1 MTGILTKTS
10 TGLIFAE
17 NAEAYPG
24 GWTHAGTGTD
34 SLITTRA
41 HSGAG
46 SFLQEIPSIA
56 WSNWPNGWADLDD
69 DKLMQTVDVKT
80 GANRVAK
87 VFRALGIMGI
97 LYDDFP
103 TSTIDTTNKWDSAP
117 GTVTNSIC
125 TLNPSGYMRTYD
137 KTRLRTPIRVS
148 ARIRVG
154 KTGSDI
160 CRFRAIN
167 FDNSNRITLDFNA
180 NDDGHLIVKFSKYAS
195 TTTVDAGVYDT
206 TAFHIYS
213 VEWLAGS
220 AKVYLD
226 GSLLATETTNNPVD
240 EVGYNYFT
248 ELARE
253 GLSTFEADWVAI
265 EPATGVPANMWK
277 LRLKVGSDVL
287 FDTDVMAEADVLD
300 NGFYDKGWKAITVTG
315 SQTVELNLR
324 NASGQRAYIRAQ
336 HLWDDLVLMLDKNL
350 TITSLLGGQKVE
362 LYDSGGALRKTITCP
377 QTGYDVTMDVSDLV
391 KTAYGFSGYF
401 KVYDT
406 NGTSLLYTSSTATV
420 WGGDVYK
427 WIPNQSKMDI
437 ATDHTLIYRTG
448 SGLSPT
454 TAVIT
459 ITLTDKDTG
468 TKLNGYPI
476 TWAAV
481 LGTVDPTGGNTDGN
495 GQASTTFTAGASA
508 GLGAVRGSFA
518 GDATYGLSSALQQID
533 IYYGQP
539 SIDAS
544 KDFQIFLEG
553 QEMLYSEGDY
563 KIGAD
568 FKPQPFRAIGPAFTA
583 STGFWWAV
591 EIYRKGIRE
600 FQGRILTRKR
610 QTGTNPL
617 LTITGV
623 DNIIMLQRR
632 VANHVYQDEP
642 KLIIQDLLTRY
653 PCGIT
658 AGNIS
663 TYGSSIKLP
672 ATYENLYD
680 ALVQIKRITGWLF
693 RLNAD
698 DTLDFA
704 PSFGTTKAI
713 TIMTGLNETA
723 ATHEEDAIQLDSAVY
738 VVGSGAS
745 AGLVSY
751 AEDATAQLNFGII
764 EEAFLEKG
772 INEQGTLDL
781 RAQEILNEKKNI
793 KETITLDWADMLAPA
808 SYGPFD
814 SLTVTDSDAGLS
826 GLYQVFTI
834 TRKLLDANMASL
846 QLTNR
851 IVTLADAMQAIRNV
865 VKDLGVQ

>member
-1 MTGILTKTS
+1 MTGILTKSS

-17 NAEAYPG
+17 NAESYPA
-24 GWTHAGTGTD
+24 GWTHAGVGTA
-34 SLITTRA
+34 SGITTRA

-46 SFLQEIPSIA
+46 SFLQETSSIA
-56 WSNWPNGWADLDD
+56 WNNWPNGWVNLDD
-69 DKLMQTVDVKT
+69 DKLTQTIDVKT

-87 VFRALGIMGI
+87 VFRALGIVGI

-103 TSTIDTTNKWDSAP
+103 TGTLDSSKWEFLDGNTIS
-117 GTVTNSIC
+117 NSIC
-125 TLNPSGYMRTYD
+125 TIVHYNHIRTYG
-137 KTRLRTPIRVS
+137 KTRIRQPIRIS
-148 ARIRVG
+148 ARIKVG
-154 KTGSDI
+154 KNGSDI
-160 CRFRAIN
+160 CRFRAIH
-167 FDNSNRITLDFNA
+167 FDDSNSVRLDFNG
-180 NDDGHLIVKFSKYAS
+180 NGDGHLIIKFAKYGA
-195 TTTVDAGVYDT
+195 TTTVDAGVYDI

-220 AKVYLD
+220 AKVFCD
-226 GSLLATETTNNPVD
+226 GTLLATETTNNPVD
-240 EVGYNYFT
+240 EYNYFT
-248 ELARE
+248 ELIRE
-253 GLSTFEADWVAI
+253 AESTLEVDWVAI

-277 LRLKVGSDVL
+277 FSLKVGSDVL

-362 LYDSGGALRKTITCP
+362 LYDSGGALRKTVTCP

-476 TWAAV
+476 NWAAV
-481 LGTVDPTGGNTDGN
+481 LGTVNPSNGTTDSN

-568 FKPQPFRAIGPAFTA
+568 FKPQPFRVVGPAFTA
-583 STGFWWAV
+583 STGFWWAI
-591 EIYRKGIRE
+591 EIYRKGTRE

-623 DNIIMLQRR
+623 DNIITLQRR
-632 VANHVYQDEP
+632 VANRVYQDEP

-698 DTLDFA
+698 NTLDFA
-704 PSFGTTKAI
+704 PSFGTTKNI
-713 TIMTGLNETA
+713 TITTGLNETA
-723 ATHEEDAIQLDSAVY
+723 ATHEEDASQLDSAVY
-738 VVGSGAS
+738 VVGSAAS

-781 RAQEILNEKKNI
+781 RALEILNEKKNI
-793 KETITLDWADMLAPA
+793 KEIITLDWADMLTPG

-814 SLTVTDSDAGLS
+814 NLTVTDSDAGLS